1 MNTVKTTERQQVELS
16 LWNYYR
22 GEPNNTDS
30 ITNSASFKYKSNVIG
45 KIPHNDNDVN
55 NTKDVEIAVP

>member
-1 MNTVKTTERQQVELS
+1 MELS

-22 GEPNNTDS
+22 GEPNNADS
-30 ITNSASFKYKSNVIG
+30 ITNSDSFKYKSNVIG
-45 KIPHNDNDVN
+45 KIPNNDNDVN